1 MAKKLEGKVAIITGA
16 SAGFGMATARMFA
29 EEGCNLVI
37 TARREERLKALAEE
51 CKELGGDAVYVAGD
65 ATDAETA
72 KACVAKAMETWGKI
86 DILINNA
93 GIGRYTPL
101 LESTMEDYDLV
112 MNTNVRSAF
121 AFTKYT
127 VPEMLKVHSGQI
139 VMVSSAAGI
148 YGYPNETIYTASKFA
163 LRGMAQA
170 LDKEFREQ
178 GIKSCAFCP
187 GAGITEFA
195 IGHGRTEEG
204 MAKSGMLEATDIANA
219 LLFICTQSE
228 RARIMEVRIRAM
240 NEPLTGPG
248 C

>member
-1 MAKKLEGKVAIITGA
+1 MGKLTGKVAIITGA
-16 SAGFGMATARMFA
+16 SAGFGQATAKMFA
-29 EEGCNLVI
+29 AEGCNLVV
-37 TARREERLKALAEE
+37 TARREERLQAL
-51 CKELGGDAVYVAGD
+51 VGD
-65 ATDAETA
+65 ATDAATA
-72 KACVAKAMETWGKI
+72 QACVKLAIDTWGQI

-127 VPEMLKVHSGQI
+127 VPQMLEKGKGQI
-139 VMVSSAAGI
+139 IMVSSAAGV

-170 LDKEFREQ
+170 LDKEFREK

-195 IGHGRTEEG
+195 IGHGRTEEQ
-204 MAKSGMLEATDIANA
+204 MANSGMLTAEDVANA
-219 LLFICTQSE
+219 LLFVCTQSE
-228 RARIMEVRIRAM
+228 RARIMEIRLRAM

>member
-1 MAKKLEGKVAIITGA
+1 MGKLTGKTAIITGA
-16 SAGFGMATARMFA
+16 SAGFGRATAKMFA
-29 EEGCNLVI
+29 AEGCNLVL
-37 TARREERLKALAEE
+37 TARREERLQEVVADCKAA
-51 CKELGGDAVYVAGD
+51 GGEAVYYAGD
-65 ATDAETA
+65 AADENTA
-72 KACVAKAMETWGKI
+72 IACVKLAMETFGQI

-101 LESTMEDYDLV
+101 LESTMADFDLL

-127 VPEMLKVHSGQI
+127 VPEMLKRHKGQI
-139 VMVSSAAGI
+139 IMISSAAGV
-148 YGYPNETIYTASKFA
+148 YGYPNETIYTATKFA

-178 GIKSCAFCP
+178 GLKSCAFCP

-195 IGHGRTEEG
+195 IGHGRTEEQ
-204 MAKSGMLEATDIANA
+204 MAKSGMLTADDVANA
-219 LLFICTQSE
+219 LLFVCTQSE
-228 RARIMEVRIRAM
+228 QSRIMEIRLRAM

>member
-1 MAKKLEGKVAIITGA
+1 MGKLEGKVAIITGA
-16 SAGFGMATARMFA
+16 SAGFGMATAKMFA
-29 EEGCNLVI
+29 EEGCKLVI
-37 TARREERLKALAEE
+37 TARREERLQKLAEE
-51 CKELGGDAVYVAGD
+51 CLALGGDAVYYAGD
-65 ATDAETA
+65 AAKEETA
-72 KACVAKAMETWGKI
+72 KACVKLAMDTYGQI

-101 LESTMEDYDLV
+101 LESSMEDYDLI

-121 AFTKYT
+121 AFTRFT
-127 VPEMLKVHSGQI
+127 VPEMLKRNKGQI
-139 VMVSSAAGI
+139 IMISSAAGV
-148 YGYPNETIYTASKFA
+148 YGYPNETIYTSTKFA
-163 LRGMAQA
+163 LRGFAQA
-170 LDKEFREQ
+170 LDKEFREK

-204 MAKSGMLEATDIANA
+204 MAASGMLTAEDVANA
-219 LLFICTQSE
+219 LLFVCTQSE
-228 RARIMEVRIRAM
+228 RSRIMEIRMRAM

>member
-1 MAKKLEGKVAIITGA
+1 MGKLEGKVALITGA
-16 SAGFGMATARMFA
+16 SAGFGRATAYAFA
-29 EEGCNLVI
+29 AEGCKLVI
-37 TARREERLKALAEE
+37 TARREERLKEVVE
-51 CKELGGDAVYVAGD
+51 KCKELGGEAIYYAGD
-65 ATDAETA
+65 AIQEETA
-72 KACVAKAMETWGKI
+72 VNTVKLAMDTYGQI

-101 LESTMEDYDLV
+101 LGSTMEDYDLV
-112 MNTNVRSAF
+112 MNSNVRSAF

-127 VPEMLKVHSGQI
+127 VPHMLEKASGQI
-139 VMVSSAAGI
+139 IMVSSAAGI
-148 YGYPNETIYTASKFA
+148 YGYPNETIYSSSKFA

-170 LDKEFREQ
+170 LDKEFREK

-195 IGHGRTEEG
+195 IGYGRTNEQ
-204 MAKSGMLEATDIANA
+204 MAKSGMLTAEDVAEA
-219 LLFICTQSE
+219 LLFVCTRSE
-228 RARIMEVRIRAM
+228 HTRIMEIRMRAM

>member
-1 MAKKLEGKVAIITGA
+1 MGKLEGKVAIITGA
-16 SAGFGMATARMFA
+16 SAGFGRATAYAFA
-29 EEGCNLVI
+29 KEGCKLVL
-37 TARREERLKALAEE
+37 TARREERLQEVVAK
-51 CKELGGDAVYVAGD
+51 CKELGGEAVYYAGD
-65 ATDAETA
+65 AMVTETA
-72 KACVAKAMETWGKI
+72 VATVELAIKTFGQI

-101 LESTMEDYDLV
+101 LESTMEDYDLI
-112 MNTNVRSAF
+112 MDSNVRSAF

-127 VPEMLKVHSGQI
+127 VPHMLEKSSGQI
-139 VMVSSAAGI
+139 IMISSAAGV
-148 YGYPNETIYTASKFA
+148 YGYPNETIYTSSKFA

-170 LDKEFREQ
+170 LDKEFREK

-195 IGHGRTEEG
+195 IGHGRTDEQ
-204 MAKSGMLEATDIANA
+204 MAKSGMLTADDVAEA
-219 LLFICTQSE
+219 LLFVCTRSE
-228 RARIMEVRIRAM
+228 HTRIMEIRMRAM